1 MGSGGIETPCRYGV
15 KLTGSKKLTSN
26 PRAVEWAA
34 EGGLAGDGHR
44 HRF

>member
-1 MGSGGIETPCRYGV
+1 M
-15 KLTGSKKLTSN
+15 TGSKKLASN

-44 HRF
+44 HRFYGKMGGGGLAEIDI